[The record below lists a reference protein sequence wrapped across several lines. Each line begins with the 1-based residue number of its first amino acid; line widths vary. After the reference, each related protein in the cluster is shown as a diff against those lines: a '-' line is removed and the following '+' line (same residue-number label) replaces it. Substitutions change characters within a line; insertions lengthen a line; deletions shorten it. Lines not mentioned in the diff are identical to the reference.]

1 MSLLQIILY
10 VNQEHGRR
18 NMKNNTQAF
27 IKAIDRMMIDNDE
40 YFTILRGLKDDNNQ
54 ALKDKVYNDFNLENN
69 DSHFNSLDSFK
80 NLISNHVLSCETS
93 YDMDVIILKN
103 ISTQLE
109 IEYLQNKIKKE
120 EAIFYCSFSDAL
132 THYGIYRGNKLPS
145 FQIVGFWNVLLQ
157 MFYVLNLMNNSNYS
171 SRCDDNYL
179 KMQGFD
185 KLSRLVDSV
194 KNIND
199 KLNEQIDI
207 IDGCISFKKG
217 QEERIVSKI
226 EDKMSR
232 LNLFNALR
240 FVFNIYKDDK
250 NKNKI
255 EETLPYKYILNILI
269 KNISN
274 SNHKSNNKKKVC
286 YAIELLT
293 SFISLYQLKED
304 KFAIAGLSNLNIVE
318 HLTKQV
324 LYSNFYPI
332 YSLKTT
338 TLIDYIN
345 NIIQPSIDNDSFI
358 SCFGFSLKDLV
369 GFFWFLDKQND
380 DVICIS
386 NENVFKS
393 DLKILELFS
402 VDANIINK
410 NYSTKS
416 SLLKS
421 ENLFAMNPVVKYKKM
436 YYIIGFKYFKLNF
449 YNSLLDKIRRSI
461 DSRINSKIGS
471 NIDLFVEETFF
482 KIQKKHGYQLYSGNY
497 TPPKKENP
505 ESDLLIETESDLI
518 LIENKNKYLTHASFS
533 GSESNIVKDFVL
545 SYVFSQKQLLKHE
558 RNLRTYKQIIFT
570 KDQRVVNY
578 NDQNIVKISVSTN
591 NWFNIMINPSS
602 IILPIIKNLRFD
614 VKDDGRDS
622 DFVKANKYLD
632 ELDSIIDEFDKNNSL
647 DMRVILN
654 QTVFLP
660 LELLIDKSNDDDF
673 IKILKQLV
681 AVKMNTDNVMNV
693 YDYCKYLIDV
703 KTSAIN

>member
-1 MSLLQIILY
+1 
-10 VNQEHGRR
+10 
-18 NMKNNTQAF
+18 
-27 IKAIDRMMIDNDE
+27 
-40 YFTILRGLKDDNNQ
+40 
-54 ALKDKVYNDFNLENN
+54 
-69 DSHFNSLDSFK
+69 
-80 NLISNHVLSCETS
+80 
-93 YDMDVIILKN
+93 
-103 ISTQLE
+103 
-109 IEYLQNKIKKE
+109 
-120 EAIFYCSFSDAL
+120 
-132 THYGIYRGNKLPS
+132 
-145 FQIVGFWNVLLQ
+145 
-157 MFYVLNLMNNSNYS
+157 
-171 SRCDDNYL
+171 
-179 KMQGFD
+179 
-185 KLSRLVDSV
+185 
-194 KNIND
+194 
-199 KLNEQIDI
+199 
-207 IDGCISFKKG
+207 
-217 QEERIVSKI
+217 
-226 EDKMSR
+226 
-232 LNLFNALR
+232 
-240 FVFNIYKDDK
+240 
-250 NKNKI
+250 
-255 EETLPYKYILNILI
+255 

-421 ENLFAMNPVVKYKKM
+421 ENLFAMNPVVKYRNM

>member
-1 MSLLQIILY
+1 MSLLQIMLY
-10 VNQEHGRR
+10 VNQEHGRG
-18 NMKNNTQAF
+18 NMENNTQAF
-27 IKAIDRMMIDNDE
+27 TKAIDRMMIDNEE
-40 YFTILRGLKDDNNQ
+40 YFTILRGLKDENYQ

-109 IEYLQNKIKKE
+109 IEYLQKKIKKE

-145 FQIVGFWNVLLQ
+145 FQIVGFWNDLLQ

-179 KMQGFD
+179 KMQGFN

-199 KLNEQIDI
+199 KLNEKIDI
-207 IDGCISFKKG
+207 IDGCVSFKKG

-338 TLIDYIN
+338 TLI
-345 NIIQPSIDNDSFI
+345 
-358 SCFGFSLKDLV
+358 
-369 GFFWFLDKQND
+369 
-380 DVICIS
+380 
-386 NENVFKS
+386 
-393 DLKILELFS
+393 
-402 VDANIINK
+402 
-410 NYSTKS
+410 
-416 SLLKS
+416 
-421 ENLFAMNPVVKYKKM
+421 
-436 YYIIGFKYFKLNF
+436 
-449 YNSLLDKIRRSI
+449 
-461 DSRINSKIGS
+461 
-471 NIDLFVEETFF
+471 
-482 KIQKKHGYQLYSGNY
+482 
-497 TPPKKENP
+497 
-505 ESDLLIETESDLI
+505 
-518 LIENKNKYLTHASFS
+518 
-533 GSESNIVKDFVL
+533 
-545 SYVFSQKQLLKHE
+545 
-558 RNLRTYKQIIFT
+558 
-570 KDQRVVNY
+570 
-578 NDQNIVKISVSTN
+578 
-591 NWFNIMINPSS
+591 
-602 IILPIIKNLRFD
+602 
-614 VKDDGRDS
+614 
-622 DFVKANKYLD
+622 
-632 ELDSIIDEFDKNNSL
+632 
-647 DMRVILN
+647 
-654 QTVFLP
+654 
-660 LELLIDKSNDDDF
+660 
-673 IKILKQLV
+673 
-681 AVKMNTDNVMNV
+681 
-693 YDYCKYLIDV
+693 
-703 KTSAIN
+703 

>member
-1 MSLLQIILY
+1 
-10 VNQEHGRR
+10 
-18 NMKNNTQAF
+18 MKNNTQAF
-27 IKAIDRMMIDNDE
+27 IKAIDRMMIENKE
-40 YFTILRGLKDDNNQ
+40 YFTILRGLKNENNQ
-54 ALKDKVYNDFNLENN
+54 ALKAKVYNDFNLENKE
-69 DSHFNSLDSFK
+69 SHFNSLDLFK
-80 NLISNHVLSCETS
+80 SLISNYILSCEIS
-93 YDMDVIILKN
+93 YDMDASILRN
-103 ISTQLE
+103 ISAQLE
-109 IEYLQNKIKKE
+109 IEYLQNKMKKE
-120 EAIFYCSFSDAL
+120 DAIFYCSFSDAL
-132 THYGIYRGNKLPS
+132 THYGIYRGSKLPS
-145 FQIVGFWNVLLQ
+145 FQFVDFWNVLLK
-157 MFYVLNLMNNSNYS
+157 MFYVLNLMNNNKYS
-171 SRCDDNYL
+171 SRCDDNFL
-179 KMQGFD
+179 KIQGYD
-185 KLSRLVDSV
+185 KLSRLVDAV

-199 KLNEQIDI
+199 KLNEELDI
-207 IDGCISFKKG
+207 IDGCVSFKQG
-217 QEERIVSKI
+217 QEERIVRKI
-226 EDKMSR
+226 EGKMSR

-240 FVFNIYKDDK
+240 FIFDIYND
-250 NKNKI
+250 NKNKHKI
-255 EETLPYKYILNILI
+255 EITLPYKYIINILI

-274 SNHKSNNKKKVC
+274 SNHKSNNKKKIC

-304 KFAIAGLSNLNIVE
+304 KFAVAGLSSLNVVE

-345 NIIQPSIDNDSFI
+345 NIIQPSIDNDSFV

-369 GFFWFLDKQND
+369 DFFRFLDKQKD
-380 DVICIS
+380 DVISIS

-421 ENLFAMNPVVKYKKM
+421 ENLFAMNPVVKYKNM

-449 YNSLLDKIRRSI
+449 YNSLLDKIRKSI
-461 DSRINSKIGS
+461 DGRINSKIGS
-471 NIDLFVEETFF
+471 NIDLFVEKTFF
-482 KIQKKHGYQLYSGNY
+482 KIQKNHGYQLYSGNY

-505 ESDLLIETESDLI
+505 ESDLLIKTERDLI

-533 GSESNIVKDFVL
+533 GSEPNILKDFVL

-578 NDQNIVKISVSTN
+578 DGQNIVKISVSTN
-591 NWFNIMINPSS
+591 NWFNIMINPSA
-602 IILPIIKNLRFD
+602 IILPIIRNLRFS
-614 VKDDGRDS
+614 VKDDESDS

-632 ELDSIIDEFDKNNSL
+632 ELNSIIDEFEKNNSL
-647 DMRVILN
+647 DMPVILN

-660 LELLIDKSNDDDF
+660 LELLIDKSSDDEF
-673 IKILKQLV
+673 IEILKQLV

-693 YDYCKYLIDV
+693 YDYCKYLIGV
-703 KTSAIN
+703 KTSAINS